1 MEESQHA
8 SRAAREFRNA
18 ARTIAAEVVRVT
30 SLTVAPA
37 STAVWL
43 RGDKHR
49 D

>member
-1 MEESQHA
+1 
-8 SRAAREFRNA
+8 
-18 ARTIAAEVVRVT
+18 VVRVT